1 VTTERTA
8 YEPIP
13 QPPGYPVLGNLF
25 DVKRGADTPI
35 QALMK
40 LARQYGPIFRLRV
53 GSSNLV
59 VVSGFDLVDELS
71 DDERFDKMLGRGLL
85 NARAVAGDGLFTS
98 WTQEPNW
105 RKAHNILLP
114 SFSARAIKDYFP
126 MMTDIAM
133 QLVEKWERLN
143 PDEEIDV
150 PAEMTRLTLDTIGL
164 CGFDYR
170 FNSFYREEPHPF
182 VASMVRCLD
191 LAMQQQTRLSLGHR
205 LRVRE
210 HRQFHEDTTYM
221 NSLVDKIIAERRGSA
236 EEAQPKDLLN
246 AMLTGVDRETGEP
259 LDDVNIR
266 YQIITF
272 LIAGHETTSGL
283 LSFALYFLL
292 NNREV
297 LERAYE
303 EVDRVLGDELS
314 VAPTYAQVRRLR
326 YVSQVLKESLRL
338 WPTAPAFTRH
348 AYEPTVLGGKYQ
360 LDKQTSL
367 TVLTPMLHRDP
378 KVWGENPEEFDPER
392 FAPEA
397 EQSIPTNAYKPFGT
411 GQRACIGRQFA
422 MLEATLVLGMILQRF
437 EPVDYT
443 NYELKLKQ
451 TLTIK
456 PADFRIRVRAR
467 TSRSASAPAGAPPAE
482 QPPVAEQEEPD
493 ATPAAA
499 VVQGSTPLLSLYGS
513 NLGTAEGIA
522 HQIAGDARTHGFSTT
537 VAPLDDYVDKLPREG
552 AVVITT
558 SSYNGTPPDNAARF
572 FEWLCNDSL
581 EANALKDVSYTVFGC
596 GDHDWAATYQRV
608 PKMID
613 ASMESHGAKRIYERG
628 EGDASDDFDGEFR
641 GWYDHLFGSL
651 ASALGTSIE
660 APETVVHGHRYEVE
674 VITEP
679 TEEASPL
686 VAEYDARP
694 MEILANREL
703 QNKSGA
709 HPSERSTRHIELA
722 LPEGVT
728 YQAGH
733 HLGVLPH
740 NGEALVRRV
749 LERFELSGGA
759 LIRIRNNTRSKTFL
773 PVDRAVPVSALLS
786 RYLDLQGVA
795 RRSEIQVLA
804 EYTECP
810 PEKEKLLALG
820 SDDPDSVARYREE
833 ILEKNVSLIDLLEEH
848 RSCELPF
855 NIYLELLPALRP
867 RYYSISSSPLLDPKK
882 CSITVGVID
891 APARSGRGEYR
902 GVCSAY
908 LAELPVGSVVEGFVR
923 PPSTPFVPPEDPATP
938 MIMVAAGTGLAP
950 FRGFLQERAVAKKQG
965 KQVGQ
970 SSLFF
975 GCRNPEQ
982 DYIYEEELEEFARE
996 GITDLECA
1004 FSRVE
1009 GQPKTYVQNRIE
1021 AQREEIWPLLEGDA
1035 TVYVCGDAGRMA
1047 PDVER
1052 AFVELFREEKG
1063 ASEEEA
1069 EGWMAEL
1076 KASSRYLLDVWP
1088 RN

>member
-1 VTTERTA
+1 VTTQRTI

-25 DVKRGADTPI
+25 DIRGADTPI

-53 GSSNLV
+53 GPRNLV
-59 VVSGFDLVDELS
+59 VVSGFDLVDEIC
-71 DDERFDKMLGRGLL
+71 DDERFDKMLGAGLI
-85 NARAVAGDGLFTS
+85 NARSVAGDGLFTS

-105 RKAHNILLP
+105 KKAHDILLP
-114 SFSARAIKDYFP
+114 SFSMRAIKDYYP

-133 QLVEKWERLN
+133 QLVEKWDRLN

-150 PAEMTRLTLDTIGL
+150 PADMTRLTLDTIGL
-164 CGFDYR
+164 CGFYYR

-191 LAMQQQTRLSLGHR
+191 LSMQKQARLPIGQR

-210 HRQFHEDTTYM
+210 HRQFQEDTTYM
-221 NSLVDKIIAERRGSA
+221 NSLVDKIIAERREGADGEQS
-236 EEAQPKDLLN
+236 KDLLN
-246 AMLTGVDRETGEP
+246 AMLTGVDRETGER

-292 NNREV
+292 NNREA
-297 LERAYE
+297 LDRAHE
-303 EVDRVLGDELS
+303 EVDRVLGDERS
-314 VAPTYAQVRRLR
+314 VAPTYAQVRELR

-360 LDKQTSL
+360 IDKQTSL

-378 KVWGENPEEFDPER
+378 KVWGVDAEKFYPER

-397 EQSIPTNAYKPFGT
+397 ERAIPANGFKPFGT

-437 EPVDYT
+437 DLIDHT
-443 NYELKLKQ
+443 NYELKIRQ

-456 PADFRIRVRAR
+456 PADFRIKVRAR
-467 TSRSASAPAGAPPAE
+467 TGRSASTTLASAPA
-482 QPPVAEQEEPD
+482 VAEQEEEPD
-493 ATPAAA
+493 VQLATA
-499 VVQGSTPLLSLYGS
+499 VVQDNTPLLSLYGS
-513 NLGTAEGIA
+513 NLGTAEEIA
-522 HQIAGDARTHGFSTT
+522 HQIAEDARTHGFTTT
-537 VAPLDDYVDKLPREG
+537 VAPLDDYVDKLPKEG

-572 FEWLCNDSL
+572 FDWLVNDSL
-581 EANALKDVSYTVFGC
+581 GEDALKNVSYTVFGC

-613 ASMESHGAKRIYERG
+613 ASMEAHGATRIYERG

-641 GWYDHLFGSL
+641 GWYEHLWSSL

-660 APETVVHGHRYEVE
+660 VPDGIVTGHRYEVE
-674 VITEP
+674 LITEP
-679 TEEASPL
+679 AEESSL
-686 VAEYDARP
+686 VAEYDARS

-703 QNKSGA
+703 QRKTGP

-722 LPEGVT
+722 LPEGVS
-728 YQAGH
+728 YEAGY

-749 LERFELSGGA
+749 LERFELPDDA
-759 LIRIRNNTRSKTFL
+759 LMRIRNNTGSKTFL
-773 PVDRAVPVSALLS
+773 PVNQPVSATTLLS
-786 RYLDLQGVA
+786 RYLDLQDVA
-795 RRSEIQVLA
+795 RRSDIQVLA

-810 PEKEKLLALG
+810 PEKEKLLSFG
-820 SDDPDSVARYREE
+820 SDDPDAIARYREE
-833 ILEKNVSLIDLLEEH
+833 VLGKNVSLLDLLEEH
-848 RSCELPF
+848 RACALPF
-855 NIYLELLPALRP
+855 NIYLELVPQLKP
-867 RYYSISSSPLLDPKK
+867 RYYSISSSPLVDPEK

-902 GVCSAY
+902 GICSSY
-908 LAELPVGSVVEGFVR
+908 LAELSVGGVIEGFVR
-923 PPSTPFVPPEDPATP
+923 PPSTPFVPPEDPSTP

-950 FRGFLQERAVAKKQG
+950 FRGFLQERGAVKAQG
-965 KQVGQ
+965 KEVGA
-970 SSLFF
+970 SLLFF
-975 GCRNPEQ
+975 GCRNPQQ

-996 GITDLECA
+996 GVTELECA
-1004 FSRVE
+1004 FSRLE
-1009 GQPKTYVQNRIE
+1009 GQPKTYVQNRVE
-1021 AQREEIWPLLEGDA
+1021 AQQEDIWPLVEGGA
-1035 TVYVCGDAGRMA
+1035 VIYICGDAGRMA

-1052 AFVELFREEKG
+1052 AFVDLFRDRNGVTEQ
-1063 ASEEEA
+1063 EA
-1069 EGWMAEL
+1069 EEWMVEL
-1076 KASSRYLLDVWP
+1076 KESKRYLLDVWP